1 METQPLDILDSFV
14 PADDDSVS
22 PVLEKELRDLNRKIV
37 VLDDDP
43 TGIQTV
49 HDIYVYT
56 DWSPETIREAFSDPS
71 PMFFILT
78 NSRSLSQ
85 ADTSQLHREIA
96 ETVYQVSQETG
107 KKFLLLSRG
116 DSTLRGHYPLETELL
131 RETLESHSGFSFSG
145 EILCPFFPEGGRFT
159 VNNIH
164 YVREG
169 DRLIPAGETEFAR
182 DKTFSFHASDLTEY
196 IEEKTEGK
204 FRKEDCICISIEE
217 LRAMD
222 YDGIT
227 RKLMEAEDFAKIIVN
242 AVCYADLKVFTVSW
256 IRAMKTGR
264 HYLARCAAA
273 LPKVIGGIS
282 DKPLLTRQDLRPDD
296 SRNGGLIII
305 GSHVKKTTQ
314 QFQQLLNAH
323 LPLQPL
329 EFRVST
335 YFEEGGLEGE
345 TRRVL
350 VRAEELIRSGTTV
363 LIYTSRELLAPEGFS
378 EEDLLSLSVRISE
391 ALTSVVSLLSV
402 KPSFILA
409 KGGITSSDVG
419 TIGLHVRK
427 ALVLGQVKPGIPV
440 WLTGPE
446 SRFPGMP
453 YIIFPGNVGA
463 PETLKEI
470 VEELLR

>member
-1 METQPLDILDSFV
+1 M
-14 PADDDSVS
+14 
-22 PVLEKELRDLNRKIV
+22 
-37 VLDDDP
+37 
-43 TGIQTV
+43 
-49 HDIYVYT
+49 
-56 DWSPETIREAFSDPS
+56 
-71 PMFFILT
+71 
-78 NSRSLSQ
+78 
-85 ADTSQLHREIA
+85 
-96 ETVYQVSQETG
+96 
-107 KKFLLLSRG
+107 
-116 DSTLRGHYPLETELL
+116 
-131 RETLESHSGFSFSG
+131 
-145 EILCPFFPEGGRFT
+145 
-159 VNNIH
+159 
-164 YVREG
+164 
-169 DRLIPAGETEFAR
+169 
-182 DKTFSFHASDLTEY
+182 
-196 IEEKTEGK
+196 
-204 FRKEDCICISIEE
+204 
-217 LRAMD
+217 
-222 YDGIT
+222 
-227 RKLMEAEDFAKIIVN
+227 
-242 AVCYADLKVFTVSW
+242 
-256 IRAMKTGR
+256 IRAMKTEC

-350 VRAEELIRSGTTV
+350 ARAEELIRSGTTV